1 MKQLKKF
8 YNSLIRDTAGK
19 QYLAFVDGIRFM
31 AIMPVVLLH
40 ANERLLRYVVPE
52 NLLSSFEHE
61 FSYVLS
67 RGAIGVMI
75 FFTLSGFILS
85 LPFAKG
91 AELKYRSY
99 ITRRLTRIEPPY
111 IFWMSFFALILW
123 AKSGMGL
130 GELLPHYVS
139 SIFYVHTIAYQ
150 DFSIINPVAWSLEV
164 EIQFYLVAPFI
175 AQLYFSLKDT
185 KSRRSLLAFFTV
197 LFIIYQ
203 HLLGWQLQP
212 YRATILGQLQH
223 FMVGLFMA
231 DVFIHSKEWVKKKGL
246 IWDLVTL
253 VSVPVMM
260 FTWTDEMAKS
270 LLFVIAMGGFFLGAL
285 KGKFFPQLL
294 SLKPLAIIGGM
305 CYTIYLTHLPLLELL
320 YSFIGKFGQSS
331 GYFGWLSISLIIAL
345 PLILLSSAVF
355 YKVIEKPFMRKDG
368 FKLFIQ
374 SIKERFTKTSRQTTH

>member
-99 ITRRLTRIEPPY
+99 IIRRLTRIEPPY

-123 AKSGMGL
+123 AKSGMGSCN
-130 GELLPHYVS
+130 Y
-139 SIFYVHTIAYQ
+139 
-150 DFSIINPVAWSLEV
+150 
-164 EIQFYLVAPFI
+164 
-175 AQLYFSLKDT
+175 
-185 KSRRSLLAFFTV
+185 
-197 LFIIYQ
+197 
-203 HLLGWQLQP
+203 
-212 YRATILGQLQH
+212 
-223 FMVGLFMA
+223 
-231 DVFIHSKEWVKKKGL
+231 
-246 IWDLVTL
+246 
-253 VSVPVMM
+253 
-260 FTWTDEMAKS
+260 
-270 LLFVIAMGGFFLGAL
+270 
-285 KGKFFPQLL
+285 
-294 SLKPLAIIGGM
+294 
-305 CYTIYLTHLPLLELL
+305 
-320 YSFIGKFGQSS
+320 
-331 GYFGWLSISLIIAL
+331 
-345 PLILLSSAVF
+345 
-355 YKVIEKPFMRKDG
+355 
-368 FKLFIQ
+368 
-374 SIKERFTKTSRQTTH
+374 